1 MDGQTIVESIPE
13 ELNVIPIS
21 DIVIFPTNIVPLMI
35 TEKGLIEAVN
45 DAMGKD
51 RVLLALTIKEKVEN
65 INGVNFLAAR
75 VELDANTVRDLA
87 FKLKNEIEDL
97 FLVLGSDNQGKAG
110 LTILI
115 SDTLVES
122 KGFDA
127 GKIIRDVAKEI
138 QGGGGGQPH
147 FATAGGKNPGGLDK
161 AFAVAKSKI

>member
-1 MDGQTIVESIPE
+1 VNDLKG
-13 ELNVIPIS
+13 
-21 DIVIFPTNIVPLMI
+21 IFKSQKEVV
-35 TEKGLIEAVN
+35 KGVKTLIEQNNQLQKQVN
-45 DAMGKD
+45 QLNAEKANH
-51 RVLLALTIKEKVEN
+51 LKSSLKEKVEN